1 MKRFNGIALSVAFCS
16 LASQAALAQTKIDT
30 LKVQNLNEV
39 IVKGVR
45 ATKEAPY
52 AVANIR
58 KPELKQFSCSGQEL
72 PFLLSRTPGILAWSE
87 NGIGT
92 GTTYMRIRGA
102 AGSRINVTLDG
113 VALNSPEDQTVFWAN
128 MNSYS
133 SLLGSIQVQRG
144 VGSSTNGDGAF
155 GGSISMATAAP
166 SLNPTAEVTG
176 SFGSYNTYHT
186 GASFSTGLLGKHLIF
201 DGAYHETATDGY
213 VDGTAGRSGSY
224 YGGLTWLGDNFKISY
239 KNIGNFEKT
248 GQAWNGVL
256 GGDYNSNFTLLD
268 DGIRTY
274 KDMYKAGLDK
284 FNVLTGD
291 LVRNGKGD
299 YTITPY
305 TLRDG
310 SKWDKTTDNF
320 YQNHNIL
327 SASNM
332 QFQLQFITDEL
343 PQTPVHIN
351 QRTAVRG
358 VIHYQNKI
366 LMVQTN
372 RGDYKFPG
380 GGMEEGETEKETLLR
395 EITEETGYT
404 DIHIGVK
411 IGETFEQNIDTEDP
425 ESYFQMK
432 SCYYECWLMSDKR
445 APGVQDDYEEK
456 LGFHGTFVTV
466 EEAYQSNL
474 SLLKREQKKMHDFLQ
489 KAYIAQM
496 DQKIKEQVTFAP
508 EIPWLERETQ
518 VLCKL
523 NRTLVEKIADAV
535 RECGKI
541 MLDAVRTADMVET
554 KEGHAN
560 FVTVYDKKVQET
572 LRKKLLEIL
581 PEAVFVGEEDDVHAS
596 IKKGFAFI
604 VDPIDGTTNFIKD
617 YHVSAI
623 SAGLAKDGEKYIG
636 VVYNPYLD
644 EMFTAERGKGAFL
657 NGRPIHVSRNPLSE
671 GIVLFGTAPYYEEL
685 SKKSFQMAYA
695 YFKKAL
701 DVRRSGSAAIDL
713 CSIAAGRA
721 ELFFELRLSPWDFA
735 AGALIVEEAGGVV
748 TTVEGGA
755 VTLGQKCS
763 VLATNGRC
771 GRLE

>member
-1 MKRFNGIALSVAFCS
+1 MFVKKLSINI
-16 LASQAALAQTKIDT
+16 LT
-30 LKVQNLNEV
+30 LYEMFY
-39 IVKGVR
+39 KGLR
-45 ATKEAPY
+45 
-52 AVANIR
+52 R
-58 KPELKQFSCSGQEL
+58 
-72 PFLLSRTPGILAWSE
+72 GILIFYANTFKLLTSKH
-87 NGIGT
+87 
-92 GTTYMRIRGA
+92 MR
-102 AGSRINVTLDG
+102 L
-113 VALNSPEDQTVFWAN
+113 Q
-128 MNSYS
+128 
-133 SLLGSIQVQRG
+133 
-144 VGSSTNGDGAF
+144 
-155 GGSISMATAAP
+155 
-166 SLNPTAEVTG
+166 
-176 SFGSYNTYHT
+176 
-186 GASFSTGLLGKHLIF
+186 
-201 DGAYHETATDGY
+201 
-213 VDGTAGRSGSY
+213 
-224 YGGLTWLGDNFKISY
+224 
-239 KNIGNFEKT
+239 
-248 GQAWNGVL
+248 
-256 GGDYNSNFTLLD
+256 
-268 DGIRTY
+268 
-274 KDMYKAGLDK
+274 
-284 FNVLTGD
+284 
-291 LVRNGKGD
+291 KGD
-299 YTITPY
+299 S
-305 TLRDG
+305 D
-310 SKWDKTTDNF
+310 
-320 YQNHNIL
+320 
-327 SASNM
+327 M

-372 RGDYKFPG
+372 CGDYKFPG

-425 ESYFQMK
+425 NSYFQMK

-445 APGVQDDYEEK
+445 APGVLDDYEEK
-456 LGFHGTFVTV
+456 LGFRGTFVTV

-496 DQKIKEQVTFAP
+496 GQEIKEQVTFAP

-518 VLCKL
+518 VLYKL

-560 FVTVYDKKVQET
+560 FVTVYDRKVQENI
-572 LRKKLLEIL
+572 REKLLEIL
-581 PEAVFVGEEDDVHAS
+581 PEAVFVGEEEDIHAS
-596 IKKGFAFI
+596 IEKGFAFI

-617 YHVSAI
+617 YHASAI
-623 SAGLAKDGEKYIG
+623 SVGLTKDGEKYIG

-657 NGRPIHVSRNPLSE
+657 NGKPIHVSRNPLSE

-685 SKKSFQMAYA
+685 SKKSFQMGYA

-721 ELFFELRLSPWDFA
+721 ELYFELCLCPWDFA